1 MAYYM
6 DRQSC
11 RSRGP
16 MKWYSDAMK
25 IHDHVSSHHSFMYLW
40 IVGAVLVLG
49 GLVYSYIG
57 SHPTGIIDG
66 SHEGDVRTTIAQF
79 GNQLN
84 SVSLESPTVAEEIRS
99 SFGPYVTPELLAT
112 WVKDPSRAPGRQTSS
127 PWPDHIKVDTVI
139 KNETGAYDVMGRII
153 LKTSTEDAGIIPV
166 SLTVA
171 NVDGSFLIT
180 RYEENPRAEED
191 VATSATVIAALNES
205 VSAQGVSITPVS
217 IEEDSRCPTDVTCI
231 QAGQVRLKVQT
242 VDGMGTST
250 TSITLGA
257 TDPITTE
264 VVSIWLTEVL
274 PVKVSTNLIEDAEY
288 RFTFR
293 IDKR

>member
-1 MAYYM
+1 
-6 DRQSC
+6 
-11 RSRGP
+11 
-16 MKWYSDAMK
+16 
-25 IHDHVSSHHSFMYLW
+25 MYLW

-84 SVSLESPTVAEEIRS
+84 SVSLLSPAVAEEIRRS
-99 SFGPYVTPELLAT
+99 YAPYVTPELLAT
-112 WVKDPSRAPGRQTSS
+112 WIQDPSTAPGRATSS
-127 PWPDHIKVDTVI
+127 PWPDHIEVDTVV
-139 KNETGAYDVMGRII
+139 KNEMGSYDVMGRII

-171 NVDGSFLIT
+171 NIDGSFLIT
-180 RYEENPRAEED
+180 RYEQNPHAEVD
-191 VATSATVIAALNES
+191 VTSSVSVTAALNES
-205 VSAQGVSITPVS
+205 VSVLGVSITPLS
-217 IEEDSRCPTDVTCI
+217 IEEDSRCPTDVMCI
-231 QAGQVRLKVQT
+231 QAGQVRLKVMT

-257 TDPITTE
+257 DEPITTE
-264 VVSIWLTEVL
+264 VVSVWLTDVL
-274 PVKVSTNLIEDAEY
+274 PVKVSTTPTEDEQY

-293 IDKR
+293 VERRK

>member
-1 MAYYM
+1 
-6 DRQSC
+6 
-11 RSRGP
+11 
-16 MKWYSDAMK
+16 MK

-84 SVSLESPTVAEEIRS
+84 SVSLQSPTVAEEIRHS
-99 SFGPYVTPELLAT
+99 YGPYVAPELLAT
-112 WVKDPSRAPGRQTSS
+112 WIENPSIAPGRATSS
-127 PWPDHIKVDTVI
+127 PWPDHIKVDTVT
-139 KNETGAYDVMGRII
+139 KNEMGAYDVMGRII

-166 SLTVA
+166 SLTVS
-171 NVDGSFLIT
+171 NIDGSFLIT

-191 VATSATVIAALNES
+191 VPSTVSVTAGLNES
-205 VSAQGVSITPVS
+205 ISAFAVSITPLS
-217 IEEDSRCPTDVTCI
+217 IDEDSRCPTDVTCI
-231 QAGQVRLKVQT
+231 QAGQVRVKVLT

-250 TSITLGA
+250 MSITLGA
-257 TDPITTE
+257 GEPITTE
-264 VVSIWLTEVL
+264 VVSIWLTDVL
-274 PVKVSTNLIEDAEY
+274 PNKVSTTPIEDEQY

-293 IDKR
+293 IDRR

>member
-1 MAYYM
+1 
-6 DRQSC
+6 
-11 RSRGP
+11 
-16 MKWYSDAMK
+16 
-25 IHDHVSSHHSFMYLW
+25 MYLW

-57 SHPTGIIDG
+57 SHPAGIIDG

-84 SVSLESPTVAEEIRS
+84 SVSLQSPTVAEEIRRS
-99 SFGPYVTPELLAT
+99 YSPYVAPELLLT
-112 WVKDPSRAPGRQTSS
+112 WIQNPSTAPGRASAS
-127 PWPDHIKVDTVI
+127 PWPDHIVVDTVV
-139 KNETGAYDVMGRII
+139 KNDMGSYDVMGRVI

-171 NVDGSFLIT
+171 NLNGSFLIT
-180 RYEENPRAEED
+180 HYQENPGAKEE
-191 VATSATVIAALNES
+191 VASSVSVTAALNES
-205 VSAQGVSITPVS
+205 VSMLGVSITPLS

-231 QAGQVRLKVQT
+231 QAGQVRLEVQT

-250 TSITLGA
+250 TAITLGA
-257 TDPITTE
+257 AEPITTE
-264 VVSIWLTEVL
+264 AASIWLTDVL
-274 PVKVSTNLIEDAEY
+274 PTKVSTSVTEDEEY

-293 IDKR
+293 IDRR